1 VSAWRIAMLA
11 AGLAAL
17 AAGLA
22 LGLPS
27 LLSGDHDEY
36 GRIDIPPGEGVV
48 ALPDGE
54 VVVFYEEARAISTD
68 QAAPEPEVDWQISPE
83 DGGEGLPLDG
93 DGGRESNVR
102 EQRAWT
108 DIETL
113 DIPEAGPYEVVVRDV
128 GAGGPDPTLTFG
140 SSGVTSGALA
150 LTIGGIAIGSLL
162 ITLAFVLGRRAEKS
176 AEQAQAGD

>member
-1 VSAWRIAMLA
+1 MLV

-22 LGLPS
+22 LGLPN

-36 GRIDIPPGEGVV
+36 GRIAIPPGRGVV
-48 ALPDGE
+48 ELPSGE

-68 QAAPEPEVDWQISPE
+68 EAVAEPEVDWEIRPE
-83 DGGEGLPLDG
+83 GGGDPLPLDG

-108 DIETL
+108 DFETI
-113 DIPEAGPYEVVVRDV
+113 DVPEAGPYSVVIHDV
-128 GAGGPDPTLTFG
+128 NAGGPDPVVTFG
-140 SSGVTSGALA
+140 SSGVSAASLA
-150 LTIGGIAIGSLL
+150 LTIGGIAIGIIL
-162 ITLAFVLGRRAEKS
+162 ITLALVLGRRGAE
-176 AEQAQAGD
+176 GD